1 MYKATVKPLR
11 VLAFLLICD
20 IRYFILSSMIFKDKK
35 LLYNEKKDSI
45 NLKKKQTKILI
56 AFKKIITQIYFKL
69 I

>member
-11 VLAFLLICD
+11 ILSFLLICD

-45 NLKKKQTKILI
+45 NLKKNKQK
-56 AFKKIITQIYFKL
+56 F
-69 I
+69 